1 MATRETIQTIYND
14 MWSGFE
20 VALQNGALET
30 DSLIGS
36 EQDDRRG
43 ITALVYLEKNNS
55 AVCEK
60 IGNFISDVSHLE
72 PAQYFYPANE
82 LHLTLL
88 SIISCVQGLKLQ
100 DVDSQAYRELFKQAL
115 QDMAPF
121 KVHFRGITA
130 SPAAIVIQGFPSD
143 DHLGELR
150 ERMRK
155 LYGASSLRTSMD
167 RRYKLEGAHATAVR
181 FRDGV
186 TQPDA
191 LKQLLD
197 KYRNYDF
204 GVAEITS
211 LDLVFNNW
219 YQNLAFTTHLE
230 HGRLDAGRW
239 PSESQ
244 VI

>member
-1 MATRETIQTIYND
+1 MATGESVHSIYKN
-14 MWSGFE
+14 MWLAFE
-20 VALQNGALET
+20 AALQKDGLEI
-30 DSLIGS
+30 DSLIGN

-43 ITALVYLEKNNS
+43 ITALAYLDKNS
-55 AVCEK
+55 SVVCKK
-60 IGNFISDVSHLE
+60 IKNFISEISRLE
-72 PAQYFYPANE
+72 PAQYFYPTNE
-82 LHLTLL
+82 LHLTVL
-88 SIISCVQGLKLQ
+88 SIISCVPGLKLQ
-100 DVDSQAYRELFKQAL
+100 DVDSQAYGEFFKQAL
-115 QDMAPF
+115 QGMAPF

-130 SPAAIVIQGFPSD
+130 SPAAIVIQGFPLD

-150 ERMRK
+150 DRMRK

-167 RRYKLEGAHATAVR
+167 RRYRLEGAHATAVR

-204 GVAEITS
+204 GIAEITS

-230 HGRLDAGRW
+230 HGRLGTER
-239 PSESQ
+239 
-244 VI
+244 